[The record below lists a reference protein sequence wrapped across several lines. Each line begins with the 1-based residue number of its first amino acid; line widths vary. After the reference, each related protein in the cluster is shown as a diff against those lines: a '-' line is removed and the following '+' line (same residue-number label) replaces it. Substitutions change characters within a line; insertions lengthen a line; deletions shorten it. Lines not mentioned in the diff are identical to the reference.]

1 MKIHEGFAEIADRFD
16 VLLVD
21 AYGVFWDGGRFFPG
35 SLEVM
40 EEAVKKGRQVCIL
53 SNTTSLSADSVR
65 SYEKKGMFAGRHYTD
80 FVTSGDVFREAVL
93 AEKLD
98 IPGKNIYIW
107 GTPRAALFADSAYRV
122 VPDAD
127 EADAFYI
134 SIPQLTTEEK
144 EAFPSLSGHFY
155 LSRLTAEGE
164 SPLWDSLVTE
174 PFKDSLLQMRQRG
187 LPALCANPDYRA
199 FEKPKDGGEPQPVVR
214 QGTIA
219 EMYRRMDGRVV
230 EFGKPHANIYQYAF
244 RKLGI
249 SPSGRVAMIG
259 DTFRTDMAGA
269 LNAGISAV
277 WCVETGMSRYE
288 AEQGVSLERQAGS
301 RLADV
306 YMVKSFGGGYAA
318 RPELSALR
326 SREGG
331 CSR

>member
-98 IPGKNIYIW
+98 ILGKNIYIW

-134 SIPQLTTEEK
+134 SIPQLT
-144 EAFPSLSGHFY
+144 
-155 LSRLTAEGE
+155 AEGE
-164 SPLWDSLVTE
+164 APLWDSLVTE

-269 LNAGISAV
+269 LNVGISAV

-288 AEQGVSLERQAGS
+288 AEQGVSLERQAGG

>member
-144 EAFPSLSGHFY
+144 GAFPSLSAIF
-155 LSRLTAEGE
+155 
-164 SPLWDSLVTE
+164 
-174 PFKDSLLQMRQRG
+174 
-187 LPALCANPDYRA
+187 
-199 FEKPKDGGEPQPVVR
+199 
-214 QGTIA
+214 
-219 EMYRRMDGRVV
+219 
-230 EFGKPHANIYQYAF
+230 
-244 RKLGI
+244 
-249 SPSGRVAMIG
+249 
-259 DTFRTDMAGA
+259 TF
-269 LNAGISAV
+269 
-277 WCVETGMSRYE
+277 
-288 AEQGVSLERQAGS
+288 
-301 RLADV
+301 LA
-306 YMVKSFGGGYAA
+306 
-318 RPELSALR
+318 
-326 SREGG
+326 
-331 CSR
+331 

>member
-98 IPGKNIYIW
+98 ILGKNIYIW

-127 EADAFYI
+127 EADAFFI

-164 SPLWDSLVTE
+164 APLWDSLVTE

-269 LNAGISAV
+269 LNVGISAV

-288 AEQGVSLERQAGS
+288 AEQGVSLERQAGG